1 MTENDILYKC
11 IGAAIELHKNIGPG
25 LLESACQNALVYDLT
40 QLGLN
45 VEQQVPMPFVY
56 KEVIQNIGYRLDLV
70 INEKV
75 IIEIKAVENLLPV
88 HYSQLLTYLKL
99 SNLKLGLLM
108 SLFQKSNFRGLL
120 TSATDVNIL

>member
-1 MTENDILYKC
+1 MTENDISYKC
-11 IGAAIELHKNIGPG
+11 IGAAIELNKNIGPG
-25 LLESACQNALVYDLT
+25 LLESVYQNALGYDLT

-56 KEVIQNIGYRLDLV
+56 KEVRQNIGYRLDLV

-99 SNLKLGLLM
+99 SNLKQGLLI
-108 SLFQKSNFRGLL
+108 NFNCKILKDNVHRI
-120 TSATDVNIL
+120 VNNL